1 MCFFLKTLS
10 TKLPGRPWVIV
21 IALLGMIYGFITYH
35 FLPSVRP
42 TVLKD
47 LYPAMLHPNLVDFSY
62 IEEGKNIP
70 FKNVVVGSLE
80 ISFLA
85 VLETLI
91 SAKIADG
98 KTGTRF

>member
-1 MCFFLKTLS
+1 
-10 TKLPGRPWVIV
+10 
-21 IALLGMIYGFITYH
+21 MIYGFVTNNFFQAIK
-35 FLPSVRP
+35 P

-47 LYPAMLHPNLVDFSY
+47 LYPAMLHPDLVDFSY
-62 IEEGKNIP
+62 IEAGKDIP
-70 FKNVVVGSLE
+70 MKKVIIGSLE
-80 ISFLA
+80 ICFLA